1 MPWSPGCSRL
11 RPSTSSSQT
20 LSFFIFTTS
29 GSAGSAT
36 RRRSRKSTSRRT
48 CSAGACSD
56 WAATGAAASGDAL
69 LACLP
74 GEQHELGLIAFGL
87 ALRSRS
93 WRIAY
98 LGAETPLKT
107 LENSSVALEADLI
120 ALSAVATDRV
130 EPLAK
135 GLRRLGQTQTVAV
148 GGLGASAAAGW
159 RVVMLPGDTVAAAEH
174 AGALLRRPSAR

>member
-1 MPWSPGCSRL
+1 M
-11 RPSTSSSQT
+11 
-20 LSFFIFTTS
+20 SFFIFTTS

-93 WRIAY
+93 WHIAY

-107 LENSSVALEADLI
+107 LENSSVAL
-120 ALSAVATDRV
+120 SAVATERV

-135 GLRRLGQTQTVAV
+135 GLRRLGQTHTFAV

-159 RVVMLPGDTVAAAEH
+159 GVVMLPGDTVAAAEH